1 MYRVVLLVLMFVGC
15 AAVSAP
21 AQTIPKS
28 LQDPAGEAVIRN
40 RKNAW
45 TVGVAGGLFGGTQ
58 LRQVDEMA
66 RVVQDGD
73 NMRVMPFISQ
83 GSATNLEDLLY
94 LRGIDVVVTQADVF
108 EFFRKQRGTP
118 NLEQRV
124 HYIFRFPPSETHILA
139 RKEIRRM
146 EDLRGKKVHF
156 GSDGAAGTL
165 TGPIIFQRLGI
176 QVQQVDGSM
185 DNPTG
190 MQKVLS
196 GEIDAVV
203 RVTPKPV
210 QYVSSIPASSGLHLV
225 PIPFSAKFGD
235 YYALGDFTS
244 EDYPNIVPEGSRVDT
259 IAVPSVLAVY
269 NWPKDNERYR
279 VVERFVQRL
288 FANWDKLL
296 QPPNHPKWKDINLA
310 ATVEGWTRFAV
321 AEQELQSKYGGKLPA
336 QQDIQREFQAFTNGT
351 TSSRSPISQR
361 EHDALFQQFIQWRDR
376 QKGQGGREGARER

>member
-1 MYRVVLLVLMFVGC
+1 MYRVVGLFLLFVCC

-28 LQDPAGEAVIRN
+28 LQDPAGEAAIRS

-108 EFFRKQRGTP
+108 DFFRKQRGTP

-210 QYVSSIPASSGLHLV
+210 QYVTSIPATSGLHLV
-225 PIPFSAKFGD
+225 PIPFSSKFTD

-244 EDYPNIVPEGSRVDT
+244 ADYPNMVPEGGRVDT
-259 IAVPSVLAVY
+259 IAVPGVLAVY
-269 NWPKDNERYR
+269 NWPKNNERFR
-279 VVERFVQRL
+279 KVERFVQRM

-296 QPPNHPKWKDINLA
+296 QPPFHPKWKDINLA
-310 ATVEGWTRFAV
+310 ATVEGWTRFV
-321 AEQELQSKYGGKLPA
+321 TAEQELQRLYGSNLPA
-336 QQDIQREFQAFTNGT
+336 QNDIKREFQAFLNG
-351 TSSRSPISQR
+351 SPSGSASLSDSER
-361 EHDALFQQFIQWRDR
+361 EALFRQFLQWREK
-376 QKGQGGREGARER
+376 QGQRGRAR

>member
-1 MYRVVLLVLMFVGC
+1 MVRVGVLSLLFVC
-15 AAVSAP
+15 SACSAIVSAR
-21 AQTIPKS
+21 AQTVPKS
-28 LQDPAGEAVIRN
+28 LQDPTGEAAIRE

-45 TVGVAGGLFGGTQ
+45 TVGIAGGLFGGTQ

-73 NMRVMPFISQ
+73 NLRVMPFISQ

-108 EFFRKQRGTP
+108 EFFRKERGTP

-124 HYIFRFPPSETHILA
+124 HYIFRFPPSETHIIA
-139 RKEIRRM
+139 KKEIRSLA
-146 EDLRGKKVHF
+146 DLRGKKVHF

-165 TGPIIFQRLGI
+165 TGPIIFQRLGV
-176 QVQQVDGSM
+176 QVQQVEGM

-190 MQKVLS
+190 MQKVRS

-210 QYVSSIPASSGLHLV
+210 EYVSSIPAASGLHFV
-225 PIPFSAKFGD
+225 PIPFSSKFAD

-244 EDYPNIVPEGSRVDT
+244 ADYPNMVADGGRIDT
-259 IAVPSVLAVY
+259 IAVPSVLAVFNY
-269 NWPKDNERYR
+269 PKEHERYR
-279 VVERFVQRL
+279 KVERFIQRL

-296 QPPNHPKWKDINLA
+296 QPPNHPKWRDINLA

-321 AEQELQSKYGGKLPA
+321 AEQELQRLYGGKLPA
-336 QQDIQREFQAFTNGT
+336 QQDISREFQSFLSATPA
-351 TSSRSPISQR
+351 SRSPISQR
-361 EHDALFQQFIQWRDR
+361 ERDALFQQFRQWRDR
-376 QKGQGGREGARER
+376 QKSQDTR